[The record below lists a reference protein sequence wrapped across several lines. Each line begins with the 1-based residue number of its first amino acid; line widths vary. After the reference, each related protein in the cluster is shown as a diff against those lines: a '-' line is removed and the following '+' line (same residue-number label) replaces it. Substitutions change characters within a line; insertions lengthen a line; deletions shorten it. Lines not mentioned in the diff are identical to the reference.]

1 MTTADLPFSRALV
14 AFSWADLRNRFYAPV
29 DGSLLVFSRIAFG
42 SIMIWE
48 AWLILSKHWVE
59 EHYMPGVFHFTY
71 WPFDFVQPWPSPGME
86 IHIVAIGVLGG
97 MIALGLFYRFAAVCL
112 FFAFT
117 YVFLLEQ
124 TRYLNH
130 FYLVCLF
137 SCLLIF
143 LPLNR
148 QFSLDA
154 LINRGGNAL
163 PMPTWALWILSFQV
177 AAPMFFSGI
186 AKLNADW
193 LRGEPLRTWMQ
204 EEPDFPILG
213 QFFFNEPIVW
223 CFVYGAI
230 MLDLCF
236 SVYMLHHRTRI
247 IGFCFVLFFHFANER
262 LFNLGIFPCF
272 MVVASMLFFSPDLLT
287 RMWRD
292 IQQSNVPKIFL
303 MAGGFILGGS
313 MSVTSLESWS
323 LVPFLAGALGLSVA
337 LYSLPELART
347 PQPTQA
353 TITSEVPAR
362 QFSTAQR
369 VGLTLA
375 VLWVLFQVI
384 TPLRH
389 FAVPGY
395 VNWTEEG
402 RKYSWNMMVRSKN
415 RHDDMW
421 FTVIDPRTNSE
432 TTVNPRDYLT
442 GRQMTW
448 MAARPNLLVQFAH
461 AQEKKLLDTG
471 GADIEIYAH
480 VKMRMNDRNP
490 QTFIDPNQD
499 LTEVPRVW
507 VKAADWIIPLEGRR
521 EFD

>member
-1 MTTADLPFSRALV
+1 MTTADLPFSRALI

-29 DGSLLVFSRIAFG
+29 DSSLLVFFRIAFG

-48 AWLILSKHWVE
+48 AWLMLSKNWVE

-86 IHIVAIGVLGG
+86 IHIIAIGVLGG

-154 LINRGGNAL
+154 LISREEKPR
-163 PMPTWALWILSFQV
+163 PMPTWALWILRFQV

-193 LRGEPLRTWMQ
+193 LRGEPLRTWIQ
-204 EEPDFPILG
+204 EEPDFPIIG
-213 QFFFNEPIVW
+213 QFFFHEPMVW

-230 MLDLCF
+230 LLDLCF
-236 SVYMLHHRTRI
+236 AAYMLHPRTRI
-247 IGFCFVLFFHFANER
+247 VGFCFVLFFHFANER
-262 LFNLGIFPCF
+262 LFNLGIFPWF
-272 MVVASMLFFSPDLLT
+272 MVVASILFFAPDLLP

-303 MAGGFILGGS
+303 IAGGFILGGS
-313 MSVTSLESWS
+313 LSVASLESWS
-323 LVPFLAGALGLSVA
+323 LVPFLAGAVGLAVA
-337 LYSLPELART
+337 LYSLPELLRPA
-347 PQPTQA
+347 QPGQ
-353 TITSEVPAR
+353 ELPGPDGQVR
-362 QFSTAQR
+362 QLSKLQR

-375 VLWVLFQVI
+375 VLWVLFQV
-384 TPLRH
+384 TTAAPLRCPRLRELDGGGQKVH
-389 FAVPGY
+389 LEYDDPIQEPA
-395 VNWTEEG
+395 
-402 RKYSWNMMVRSKN
+402 RRCAIHRSQSPHQ
-415 RHDDMW
+415 RGDD
-421 FTVIDPRTNSE
+421 R
-432 TTVNPRDYLT
+432 
-442 GRQMTW
+442 
-448 MAARPNLLVQFAH
+448 
-461 AQEKKLLDTG
+461 
-471 GADIEIYAH
+471 
-480 VKMRMNDRNP
+480 
-490 QTFIDPNQD
+490 
-499 LTEVPRVW
+499 
-507 VKAADWIIPLEGRR
+507 
-521 EFD
+521 